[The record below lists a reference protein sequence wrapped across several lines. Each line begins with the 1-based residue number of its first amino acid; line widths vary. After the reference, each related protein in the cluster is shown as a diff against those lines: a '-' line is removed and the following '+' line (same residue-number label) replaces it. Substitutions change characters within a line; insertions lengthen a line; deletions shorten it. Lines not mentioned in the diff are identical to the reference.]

1 MHWLLAGCGRLGL
14 RVADLLLQG
23 GHRVTGLRRHWPA
36 EGIPVGLQR
45 CTVDLHDGAALA
57 ASVPADVDGIIHVLT
72 PDERSPEGYRR
83 AYLSSLQRL
92 LDLPQLAA
100 DSQRWLFVSSTAVY
114 GDADGGEVDEHTVPA
129 PGRFN
134 GAVLAQAEQLL
145 QRWRERSCLLRLGG
159 IYGPGRQYLIS
170 QLRLGQLRVSRT
182 QPRYTNRIHSTDAAR
197 LMGTLCTKRTTGVI
211 NGVDCCPATDA
222 EVADWLA
229 ARLGWP
235 PAPEVGPDSEARDNK
250 RIRSCRLSALPFYH
264 RYPDYRSGYS
274 AALRADQKDEK

>member
-1 MHWLLAGCGRLGL
+1 MRILIAGCGRLGSEAGVGL
-14 RVADLLLQG
+14 ARA
-23 GHRVTGLRRHWPA
+23 GHQVYGLRRDPSQLPA
-36 EGIPVGLQR
+36 AIAPIRADLTDTQQALPIPDRLDAVIY
-45 CTVDLHDGAALA
+45 A
-57 ASVPADVDGIIHVLT
+57 LT
-72 PDERSPEGYRR
+72 PAQRTEAAYRSAYVEG
-83 AYLSSLQRL
+83 LQRL
-92 LDLPQLAA
+92 LVTPALANPETH
-100 DSQRWLFVSSTAVY
+100 WLFVSSTAVY